1 MKWYL
6 LIITLMWLINT
17 VLPSEDAETWFSVLV
32 RLSHLVLFS
41 LGAYYTLEAFSFI

>member
-6 LIITLMWLINT
+6 LITTLLWLINT
-17 VLPSEDAETWFSVLV
+17 VLPREGDDTWFNALV

>member
-6 LIITLMWLINT
+6 LITTLLWLINT
-17 VLPSEDAETWFSVLV
+17 VLPSEGDDTWFNTLV
-32 RLSHLVLFS
+32 RLLHLLLFS